1 MRRAVIT
8 TTIYRPDNLLDWGR
22 HMRRGDIMVVAGD
35 IGTPHDEVREVL
47 SFVSDMADVATLYT
61 VTNDTRTS
69 RVVPMRSIQ
78 RRNVAVLEAVRLGAD
93 MITTVDTDN
102 FPLADHRQNVGFGH
116 LDSIEE
122 LLTKPW
128 RGDLIGSSSG
138 WANAGEWCDPPVL
151 HRGWPLGIPSDPVL
165 HSHSLDDI
173 MIGVH
178 ASLWL
183 GDPDITALE
192 RLLDDP
198 TVTGVPDDCV
208 ALEPGVWCPFN
219 SQATTFRRELFPLL
233 NVWPGVD
240 RMDDIW
246 PSYVA
251 RHIMDHLG
259 YLVAYGAP
267 NVKQLRHPHDVVT
280 DLEKEIIGYRHTG
293 VFLDVLSAIDLAGV
307 DNALDCLEEVLTALD
322 ASRQLTDVI
331 PDVTRKFWKAWVA
344 DLRDIAV
351 EEINQ

>member
-1 MRRAVIT
+1 VRRAVIT
-8 TTIYRPDNLLDWGR
+8 TTIYRPTNLLDWAH
-22 HMRRGDIMVVAGD
+22 HMRTEDIMIVSGD
-35 IGTPHDEVREVL
+35 EKTPHDEVREIL
-47 SFVSDMADVATLYT
+47 DFISDADGVETSYVVET
-61 VTNDTRTS
+61 DTRTS
-69 RVVPMRSIQ
+69 RAVPMHSIQ

-102 FPLADHRQNVGFGH
+102 FPLADHRRNVGFGH

-128 RGDLIGSSSG
+128 QGDLIGSSSG

-151 HRGWPLGIPSDPVL
+151 HRGWPLGIPSDPVP

-173 MIGVH
+173 RIGVH

-251 RHIMDHLG
+251 RHIMDHLD

-267 NVKQLRHPHDVVT
+267 NVRQERHEHDVVT
-280 DLEKEIIGYRHTG
+280 DLENEIIGYRHTG
-293 VFLDVLSAIDLAGV
+293 ALLEEIVSTDLGGIY
-307 DNALDCLEEVLTALD
+307 DALDALEEVLETLR
-322 ASRQLTDVI
+322 ASRRLADVI
-331 PDVTRKFWKAWVA
+331 PPVTRDFWTAWVA
-344 DLRDIAV
+344 DLRELR
-351 EEINQ
+351 EEKR